1 MKMRRFII
9 TISVLIL
16 AIIINY
22 FPSSPEPVLT
32 RLSLKEF
39 PSEIGDWVLVREQ
52 RIDDHTM
59 AVLQVDDYIM
69 RTYSNSKY
77 QTVSLY
83 IGYFKTQ
90 KEGKNNHSPRQCLP
104 GAGWY
109 ALETAPVMLR
119 VTDHDPGQIPVNR
132 YLMLKGNDTELF
144 LFWYHGRGR
153 QIASEYLTKVYLIW
167 DKLTKNRTDG
177 ALIRINSSAS
187 SGPGEALQSQ
197 AEFIRSFY
205 PILSKYI
212 PE

>member
-1 MKMRRFII
+1 MRRFII
-9 TISVLIL
+9 TISILIL

-32 RLSLKEF
+32 RLSLKQF
-39 PSEIGDWVLVREQ
+39 PAEIGDWVLVREQ
-52 RIDDHTM
+52 QIDDSSM
-59 AVLQVDDYIM
+59 AVLQVDDYTM
-69 RTYSNSKY
+69 RTYSNREG
-77 QTVSLY
+77 QTVTLY

-90 KEGKNNHSPRQCLP
+90 KEGKTNHSPRQCLP
-104 GAGWY
+104 GAGWSVV
-109 ALETAPVMLR
+109 ETAPVMLR

-132 YLMLKGNDTELF
+132 YLMRKGNDSELF

-153 QIASEYLTKVYLIW
+153 QIASEYLTKAYLIW

-177 ALIRINSSAS
+177 ALIRVNSRAS
-187 SGPGEALQSQ
+187 SGPGKALQSE

>member
-1 MKMRRFII
+1 MRRFII

-52 RIDDHTM
+52 QMDDSSM

-69 RTYSNSKY
+69 RTYSNSKG

-83 IGYFKTQ
+83 IGYFKSQ
-90 KEGKNNHSPRQCLP
+90 KEGKTNHSPRQCLP
-104 GAGWY
+104 GAGWSTV
-109 ALETAPVMLR
+109 ETAPVILQ
-119 VTDHDPGQIPVNR
+119 VTDHGSRQIPANR
-132 YLMLKGNDTELF
+132 YLMKKGNDMELF

-153 QIASEYLTKVYLIW
+153 QIASEPLTKAYLIW

-177 ALIRINSSAS
+177 ALIRINSIAS
-187 SGPGEALQSQ
+187 SGPDKALENQ

>member
-1 MKMRRFII
+1 MRRFII

-119 VTDHDPGQIPVNR
+119 VSDHDPGRIPVNR
-132 YLMLKGNDTELF
+132 YLMQKGNDTELF

-153 QIASEYLTKVYLIW
+153 QVANEYLTKAYLIW

-177 ALIRINSSAS
+177 ALIRINSRVS
-187 SGPGEALQSQ
+187 SGPDEALQSQ
-197 AEFIRSFY
+197 AEFARSFY
-205 PILSKYI
+205 PILSKYV